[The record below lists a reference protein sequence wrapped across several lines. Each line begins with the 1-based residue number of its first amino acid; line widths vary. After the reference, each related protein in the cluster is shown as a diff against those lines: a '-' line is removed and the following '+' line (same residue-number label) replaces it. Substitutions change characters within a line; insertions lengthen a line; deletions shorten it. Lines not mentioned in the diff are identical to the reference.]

1 MLEFKVNAFHKMMY
15 NIQTDKEKQEYHTRA
30 ARICEL
36 DAKKCH
42 SCGSGRFL
50 RILSE
55 DVLKE
60 LKVRIK

>member
-1 MLEFKVNAFHKMMY
+1 MMY